1 VTDGAPA
8 FERGVRMRREPD
20 GTVMLLVPEGIV
32 RLNGSAAA
40 ALELV
45 DGRRTI
51 TEIAVTLGRGAFD
64 APADRIEG
72 DVQALFNRLRERHLV
87 RW

>member
-1 VTDGAPA
+1 VTNEAPA

-20 GTVMLLVPEGIV
+20 GTAMLLIPEGIV
-32 RLNGSAAA
+32 RLNESAAA

-51 TEIAVTLGRGAFD
+51 TEIAAALGRGSFD
-64 APADRIEG
+64 VPAERIED
-72 DVQALFNRLRERHLV
+72 DVQALFDRLRKRHLV